1 MDKPFPLTHRRE
13 LLTLG
18 GAGLLATFAGTSFGA
33 DDESRELSEI
43 EKKNE
48 KLVNDFCASWSTID
62 IEQIV
67 AFFDDKI
74 IYQMFEGM
82 PDIKGK
88 DAFKERIEPF
98 FSSIERVQW
107 DILRSHVIGNLVINE
122 RVDNFYR
129 SDDKPDMHFPV
140 AGLFVV
146 KNGKIVLWRDYSMPK
161 EAQTAAAESTGD

>member
-1 MDKPFPLTHRRE
+1 MGKPFPLTHRRE

-18 GAGLLATFAGTSFGA
+18 GAGLLASFAGTTLGA
-33 DDESRELSEI
+33 DDEPRELSEI

-48 KLVNDFCASWSTID
+48 KLVNDFCASWSTIN

-67 AFFDDKI
+67 GFFDDKI

-98 FSSIERVQW
+98 FSSIEQVQW

-122 RVDNFYR
+122 RVDHFYR
-129 SDDKPDMHFPV
+129 NVDKPDMHLPV
-140 AGLFVV
+140 PGLFLV
-146 KNGKIVLWRDYSMPK
+146 NICNIVH
-161 EAQTAAAESTGD
+161 